1 MDAASRKI
9 VRDGNSETWKLWW
22 RALNVKCSPVT
33 SNEMMPHSK
42 IFAAGNFTKSFSSQ
56 TLHLAPRTSF
66 FIIRIEREKKKES
79 ERWKCFSRIVW
90 HILITISI
98 RHIQHTE
105 LLYDEYILNL
115 PNSSHKTILKMNRCG
130 NLIQFWNI
138 LQWMPFQSTVWG

>member
-1 MDAASRKI
+1 MEI
-9 VRDGNSETWKLWW
+9 VKHENCGEEHLTLNALPSPLMKWCHTAKFLLLVISLKAFHLKL
-22 RALNVKCSPVT
+22 ST
-33 SNEMMPHSK
+33 S
-42 IFAAGNFTKSFSSQ
+42 
-56 TLHLAPRTSF
+56 HLVHHQDR
-66 FIIRIEREKKKES
+66 ERERKKES